1 MAQFDPIVM
10 SANHPNNRWHQT
22 ASHQRDWTQLVRT
35 GQGDRSD
42 EVFHP
47 APTPVL
53 AQDAVSAAVLPD
65 AVVATVGDST
75 TTEADLNFAA
85 EDLSQELQQMPPEQ
99 RKAFLVR
106 VLIDMKVMTKAGA
119 EAGMAETPLFKQRLK
134 YLKDRSLRRAYFA
147 DTIANG
153 ITEEAA

>member
-1 MAQFDPIVM
+1 
-10 SANHPNNRWHQT
+10 
-22 ASHQRDWTQLVRT
+22 
-35 GQGDRSD
+35 
-42 EVFHP
+42 
-47 APTPVL
+47 
-53 AQDAVSAAVLPD
+53 
-65 AVVATVGDST
+65 
-75 TTEADLNFAA
+75 
-85 EDLSQELQQMPPEQ
+85 MPPEQ